1 MLPCA
6 SLRAHDLAQQKCG
19 ALLPIHSRPRLCR
32 AADRSQNNE
41 RSFIRYRDLVQ
52 ISQSKFATGWFD
64 DADRQRD
71 MMHGLAK
78 VIEPSSRD
86 RHAGNVSQ
94 QLRIDRSDPRG
105 IGAWRVED
113 IVNHSLPFPFRWDHY
128 CSLHYDVPTHNSF
141 SAKPSVP
148 GAHHGRKRLSKRA
161 KPILLN
167 SADLEGRDP
176 VCSSRRCGDVL
187 SRFGTARALA
197 FLGASPCS
205 IATNSTKYFDE
216 RRVVVPGKSE
226 AVIPFAPAQRAG
238 PDGIS

>member
-113 IVNHSLPFPFRWDHY
+113 IVNHSLPSSSDGTIIAACTTMCRRTIHFLR
-128 CSLHYDVPTHNSF
+128 SLAF
-141 SAKPSVP
+141 Q
-148 GAHHGRKRLSKRA
+148 AHTIDARGCRNE
-161 KPILLN
+161 PILLN

-176 VCSSRRCGDVL
+176 VRSSRRCGDVL

-226 AVIPFAPAQRAG
+226 AVIPFAPARRAG